1 MVSKAQLRA
10 NRAYDKRHPEAT
22 AYHRARNMAIRFVN
36 PVGKL
41 ALAVQSIEPEQR
53 RQDLEE
59 LQDRVTAALA
69 ALDAEEK
76 QPKK

>member
-1 MVSKAQLRA
+1 MVSKAHLRA

-22 AYHRARNMAIRFVN
+22 AYHRARNMAIRFVD

-41 ALAVQSIEPEQR
+41 AEAVQTIDTAKR

-69 ALDAEEK
+69 VLDAEEK